1 MKTEGERPVRQTK
14 SGPKCR
20 TTKEKKKKRL
30 GDELNATLNCVA
42 NKTLST
48 IWQVSPCLPSRRQP

>member
-1 MKTEGERPVRQTK
+1 MKTEGERQVRQTK
-14 SGPKCR
+14 SGQKM
-20 TTKEKKKKRL
+20 EKKKKRL